1 MKIRDKNVLCF
12 GCNNRAFDCHSKC
25 TDYMEYYIK
34 NRENDVE
41 KMKDE
46 FYEYKKKVIGKAVKK
61 KRNSLIN
68 K

>member
-1 MKIRDKNVLCF
+1 MNIRDKQVPCF
-12 GCNNRAFDCHSKC
+12 GCRHRTWDCHSKC

-46 FYEYKKKVIGKAVKK
+46 FYEYKKIVIGKAVKK